1 MAEVKKFLF
10 DLDFDAQATASEQP
24 EEPGFSQEELEAARQ
39 AAYAEGE
46 AAGRAAARHEAEA
59 TIAAL
64 LEQAAGQLQTLA
76 ARTQTLHRGME
87 HSAAQIG
94 HAVGT
99 SLARR
104 LMAAHPLA
112 EIEAMLRE
120 CMSELREEPRLV
132 VRTHE
137 SQVDNIR
144 EPMDRLKASAGF
156 GGDIVIIADDALTPD
171 SCRLEWAD
179 GGAELN
185 ADDIRRAV
193 DEAVERFLSMDTDNN
208 DLSEE
213 QTDDHRSAAMADG
226 INDGINDGVTDHG

>member
-10 DLDFDAQATASEQP
+10 DLDFDAGAAAAERP
-24 EEPGFSQEELEAARQ
+24 EEPSFSAEELEAARQ

-46 AAGRAAARHEAEA
+46 AVGRAAARQETEAA
-59 TIAAL
+59 IAAL
-64 LEQAAGQLQTLA
+64 LEQAAGQLQNLMAETQA
-76 ARTQTLHRGME
+76 AQRDMT
-87 HSAAQIG
+87 HSAARIG

-99 SLARR
+99 ALARE

-132 VRTHE
+132 IRTHE
-137 SQVDNIR
+137 TRLDSIR
-144 EPMDRLKASAGF
+144 EPMERLKASAGF
-156 GGDIVIIADDALTPD
+156 TGDIVIVADDALSPD

-185 ADDIRRAV
+185 TDDIRTAV
-193 DEAVERFLSMDTDNN
+193 DDAVNRFLSMDTDTD

-213 QTDDHRSAAMADG
+213 RIDEHRTAPMADD
-226 INDGINDGVTDHG
+226 ITDGVTDHG

>member
-10 DLDFDAQATASEQP
+10 DLDFDASTAAAEKP
-24 EEPGFSQEELEAARQ
+24 EEPSFSAEELEAARQ

-46 AAGRAAARHEAEA
+46 IAGRAAARQETEA
-59 TIAAL
+59 TVAAL
-64 LEQAAGQLQTLA
+64 LEQASSQLQNLMAKTQTIQRDMERSA
-76 ARTQTLHRGME
+76 AR
-87 HSAAQIG
+87 IG

-99 SLARR
+99 ALARE

-132 VRTHE
+132 IRTHE
-137 SQVDNIR
+137 TRLDSIR
-144 EPMDRLKASAGF
+144 EPMERLKASAGF
-156 GGDIVIIADDALTPD
+156 TGDIVIIADDALSPD

-185 ADDIRRAV
+185 TDDIRTAV
-193 DEAVERFLSMDTDNN
+193 DEAVERFLSTDTGGNELPDNQI
-208 DLSEE
+208 DAY
-213 QTDDHRSAAMADG
+213 QTATTVGD
-226 INDGINDGVTDHG
+226 NDGVTDHG